1 MTHTSREQTAS
12 LLAADTVHDLS
23 GGQSCP
29 GRSKLMKGKNT
40 QNKNFVITG
49 SSITTE
55 VYRKSQRG
63 HEPPLS
69 VLFKNGIIPALNS
82 LDSSPTKT
90 SLRHLSE
97 YFRDCHHYQW

>member
-1 MTHTSREQTAS
+1 
-12 LLAADTVHDLS
+12 
-23 GGQSCP
+23 
-29 GRSKLMKGKNT
+29 MKGKNT

-82 LDSSPTKT
+82 LDSSPIKT